1 MTLYPLARKACAA
14 LVVAAPLTL
23 VACGAGD
30 VDESAQASAEKS
42 TVTSTTDAE
51 ESENPETEER
61 SEDAEEDDAAPAPA
75 PASTEPE
82 IERTAGDNDP
92 AAAEAAGA
100 ELAASLDENTEVRT
114 QAPVRAGAPADGAD
128 VAAINDLVGG
138 AYEQTTLRG
147 WVSYIPNNSCQ
158 ALLNDV
164 NAQVQ
169 EQYGTTDILD
179 FSVIPET
186 PLSEVPQYTEAQA
199 TLQSVDNVAVDGA
212 QASADVTVNSGGQTD
227 TSTMRFLREG
237 DRWTFCSDEY
247 AS

>member
-23 VACGAGD
+23 VACGASD
-30 VDESAQASAEKS
+30 VDESARAAAEDS
-42 TVTSTTDAE
+42 TVSSATSAE
-51 ESENPETEER
+51 ESENP
-61 SEDAEEDDAAPAPA
+61 DAEEGADDAEGDVAA

-92 AAAEAAGA
+92 AAAEAAGS
-100 ELAASLDENTEVRT
+100 ELAASLDENVEVRT
-114 QAPVRAGAPADGAD
+114 QAPVRAAAPANQAD

-147 WVSYIPNNSCQ
+147 WVSYVPNHSCQ
-158 ALLNDV
+158 ALLDDV

-169 EQYGTTDILD
+169 DQDGSMDPFD

-186 PLSEVPQYTEAQA
+186 PLAEVPQYAQA
-199 TLQSVDNVAVDGA
+199 QPTLQSVDNVAVDGA
-212 QASADVTVNSGGQTD
+212 QASADVSVNSGGQTD
-227 TSTMRFLREG
+227 TSTMRFLQEG

>member
-158 ALLNDV
+158 ALLDDV

-169 EQYGTTDILD
+169 AQYGTTDALD

>member
-30 VDESAQASAEKS
+30 VEENAQASAEKS

-51 ESENPETEER
+51 ESEKPET
-61 SEDAEEDDAAPAPA
+61 SGKGGDDAEEDVDAA
-75 PASTEPE
+75 SSEPE
-82 IERTAGDNDP
+82 IERTADDDDP
-92 AAAEAAGA
+92 VAAEAAGA
-100 ELAASLDENTEVRT
+100 ELAASLNDDVEVRS
-114 QAPVRAGAPADGAD
+114 QAPVRAAAPADGTD
-128 VAAINDLVGG
+128 VAAITDLVGG

-147 WVSYIPNNSCQ
+147 WVSYIPNHSCQ

-199 TLQSVDNVAVDGA
+199 TLQSVDNVAVDGN
-212 QASADVTVNSGGQTD
+212 QASADITVVSGGQAD
-227 TSTMRFLREG
+227 TSTMRFLQEG

-247 AS
+247 AG

>member
-61 SEDAEEDDAAPAPA
+61 SEDAEEDAPAPAPA

-158 ALLNDV
+158 ALLDDV

-169 EQYGTTDILD
+169 AQYGTTDALD

>member
-1 MTLYPLARKACAA
+1 MTLYPLARKAGAA

-23 VACGAGD
+23 VACGAGA

-51 ESENPETEER
+51 ESAKPEAEE
-61 SEDAEEDDAAPAPA
+61 SAEDAAGAEEDVAA

-92 AAAEAAGA
+92 AAAEGAGA
-100 ELAASLDENTEVRT
+100 ELAASLGEDVEVRT
-114 QAPVRAGAPADGAD
+114 QAPVRAAAPADDAD
-128 VAAINDLVGG
+128 VAAIRDLVGG

-147 WVSYIPNNSCQ
+147 WVSYVPNHSCQ
-158 ALLNDV
+158 ALLDDV

-169 EQYGTTDILD
+169 AQYGTTDALD

-186 PLSEVPQYTEAQA
+186 PLTEVPQYTQAQP

-227 TSTMRFLREG
+227 TSTMRFLQEG

>member
-61 SEDAEEDDAAPAPA
+61 SEDAEEDDAAPA

-169 EQYGTTDILD
+169 EQYGTTDALD

>member
-61 SEDAEEDDAAPAPA
+61 SEDAEEDAPAPAPA

-92 AAAEAAGA
+92 VAAEAAGA

-158 ALLNDV
+158 ALLDDV

-169 EQYGTTDILD
+169 AQYGTTDALD